1 MLPFKVI
8 AWSLAAGLLAVTL
21 RTRFVEAL
29 DGASLWLA
37 TMLAIYAIYYYGAA
51 TLYKRPVLFGAGN
64 LAAGLAV
71 LLGLGSAFGPP
82 AVLAL
87 AVLSLLWSGLSWTGA
102 RVRLKRG
109 YRRVLALSIL
119 LSTTV
124 AYVIALWRHLHGLDI
139 LDNVHWVPVLTL
151 DSAALFLTTVSLL
164 VCAHNY
170 LSRLPI
176 YGALIAVAAIA
187 PGATALSALLAWMG
201 AEMLRRRVLFSR
213 PLFEGALFF
222 SLLGLLNS
230 GLQMFRPGLAW
241 APLLFMPLAALVLGL
256 LTWRYRSA
264 LLYGLALFFGYVSI
278 HAAVQKLLL
287 SGRPVPEM
295 MSFHLVVAAVVALL
309 IWAIATGYSA
319 WCGRRLGLLSEED
332 QIEIRARRL
341 FYGGL
346 LHRVNCGMA
355 LLALLQLFLMRLAFH
370 PESVLSLL
378 LGAAGLLAL
387 FFALSGAVYQ
397 APVWSYASLIALSL
411 GVPNLVGVVGF
422 PWPSGSANGVCLAAL
437 GFLLALL
444 ASRLWRQEQ
453 TITHEKSPGIF
464 PSLWADSPFF
474 HRGVTPLRL
483 WAQPLAE
490 FSILLALLGM
500 LLVSLNWQMGLATP
514 ILATFWFSAAIC
526 VLGAWMYRGPALTY
540 VAAGALWMSVNPL
553 LAWIGQPSIES
564 GTALTLL
571 ALVLWVSSFLA
582 QRGIPALAFVEDRNG
597 EPPFN
602 RQHVYEIPLARC
614 AVGLSLLAVIQG
626 WFLWGSRWPL
636 LLMAYLGAALVLFLS
651 ARNVHIAKRGAEARL
666 FVYLAGLCTLAAQF
680 TTVSIHWD
688 GPALAVITAGF
699 SLVLACLGLVLLN
712 DSSWSEAVDRP
723 VLTLRRVYGE
733 PLVHLALV
741 FPLLAIGLVLIQFDS
756 TPAALTFL
764 VTALTYLVAV
774 RATGEEKWLHPAVI
788 LGGLSILVFAE
799 SLFQFGSGTF
809 LVVTVMV
816 MNLLLGLA
824 HLVLRN
830 RDRVAALLG
839 VAGARC
845 EGAVYLW
852 PFIATVGVVAGQAIY
867 YSLIIMGAAEGIDPH
882 WSGLVT
888 PLLAGL
894 FFLHF
899 FHLEEG
905 KTSAHLLVATSLTGA
920 LWLAALGWLTVD
932 VAIALLGL
940 CWVVAAALLMR
951 GPGYRALQSVGL
963 QLSGEA
969 RGGLIN
975 LLQDW
980 ISTLLFISLALT
992 IPTWV
997 LLEPLFP
1004 NTGLTLLLVAFGCAA
1019 AGYLWQ
1025 KAAWEGAA
1033 AVFLLGSVW
1042 AWLFWRSGTPEVMPW
1057 LGLVTVVFA
1066 GGYLFLSRILL
1077 SREPVESQDSF
1088 AAATARV
1095 LLGVAVACT
1104 LLSAV
1109 VAFFS
1114 RGTGPILLVAL
1125 TMALTALC
1133 WLYLARDTKRE
1144 LPGLRLR
1151 SGDGLDLPL
1160 SLRVG
1165 VWSAFRAQP
1174 ESGSGGGSS
1183 ELCPLWTQHPGR
1195 PRRG

>member
-1 MLPFKVI
+1 M
-8 AWSLAAGLLAVTL
+8 
-21 RTRFVEAL
+21 
-29 DGASLWLA
+29 
-37 TMLAIYAIYYYGAA
+37 
-51 TLYKRPVLFGAGN
+51 
-64 LAAGLAV
+64 
-71 LLGLGSAFGPP
+71 
-82 AVLAL
+82 
-87 AVLSLLWSGLSWTGA
+87 
-102 RVRLKRG
+102 
-109 YRRVLALSIL
+109 
-119 LSTTV
+119 
-124 AYVIALWRHLHGLDI
+124 
-139 LDNVHWVPVLTL
+139 
-151 DSAALFLTTVSLL
+151 
-164 VCAHNY
+164 
-170 LSRLPI
+170 
-176 YGALIAVAAIA
+176 
-187 PGATALSALLAWMG
+187 
-201 AEMLRRRVLFSR
+201 
-213 PLFEGALFF
+213 
-222 SLLGLLNS
+222 
-230 GLQMFRPGLAW
+230 
-241 APLLFMPLAALVLGL
+241 
-256 LTWRYRSA
+256 
-264 LLYGLALFFGYVSI
+264 
-278 HAAVQKLLL
+278 
-287 SGRPVPEM
+287 
-295 MSFHLVVAAVVALL
+295 
-309 IWAIATGYSA
+309 
-319 WCGRRLGLLSEED
+319 
-332 QIEIRARRL
+332 
-341 FYGGL
+341 
-346 LHRVNCGMA
+346 
-355 LLALLQLFLMRLAFH
+355 
-370 PESVLSLL
+370 
-378 LGAAGLLAL
+378 
-387 FFALSGAVYQ
+387 
-397 APVWSYASLIALSL
+397 
-411 GVPNLVGVVGF
+411 
-422 PWPSGSANGVCLAAL
+422 
-437 GFLLALL
+437 
-444 ASRLWRQEQ
+444 
-453 TITHEKSPGIF
+453 
-464 PSLWADSPFF
+464 
-474 HRGVTPLRL
+474 
-483 WAQPLAE
+483 
-490 FSILLALLGM
+490 
-500 LLVSLNWQMGLATP
+500 
-514 ILATFWFSAAIC
+514 
-526 VLGAWMYRGPALTY
+526 
-540 VAAGALWMSVNPL
+540 
-553 LAWIGQPSIES
+553 
-564 GTALTLL
+564 
-571 ALVLWVSSFLA
+571 
-582 QRGIPALAFVEDRNG
+582 
-597 EPPFN
+597 
-602 RQHVYEIPLARC
+602 
-614 AVGLSLLAVIQG
+614 
-626 WFLWGSRWPL
+626 
-636 LLMAYLGAALVLFLS
+636 
-651 ARNVHIAKRGAEARL
+651 HIAKRGAEARL

-839 VAGARC
+839 VAERGC
-845 EGAVYLW
+845 EGAVYS
-852 PFIATVGVVAGQAIY
+852 VAVHCNCGCGCRPGDLLFTHHY
-867 YSLIIMGAAEGIDPH
+867 GAAEGIDPH

-1025 KAAWEGAA
+1025 KAA

-1095 LLGVAVACT
+1095 LLGVAVAWYIAFSCRGFLFAGYRTHT
-1104 LLSAV
+1104 LGGADYGFNRLVLALS
-1109 VAFFS
+1109 
-1114 RGTGPILLVAL
+1114 GPGYQTRA
-1125 TMALTALC
+1125 
-1133 WLYLARDTKRE
+1133 
-1144 LPGLRLR
+1144 PGLRLR

-1165 VWSAFRAQP
+1165 VWSAL
-1174 ESGSGGGSS
+1174 SG
-1183 ELCPLWTQHPGR
+1183 PA
-1195 PRRG
+1195 